1 METSAFVLWL
11 GIHALLPAWK
21 EGEVM
26 IYEVTAFE
34 FELADG
40 KAGRAGRDYT
50 TDIRPHDGPPES
62 FRFWE
67 NGPSRKKRDP

>member
-40 KAGRAGRDYT
+40 NAGRAGRDYT
-50 TDIRPHDGPPES
+50 TDIRPHDGPTEP

-67 NGPSRKKRDP
+67 NGPPRKKRDP